1 MNINRIGAVTES
13 SGNVANC
20 NAWKA
25 FSASDKVRC
34 SSSRSMLD
42 FLYI

>member
-1 MNINRIGAVTES
+1 MNINRIEAVTEP
-13 SGNVANC
+13 SGDVANC

-25 FSASDKVRC
+25 FSVSDKVRC